1 MALDPITDLY
11 YLFRYILFHSMIS
24 RSKKLF
30 TIDIEKVA
38 PIKLHSNNNKFISQ
52 LLINF
57 SCHNDTSAFLFF
69 DTFDKTH
76 R

>member
-38 PIKLHSNNNKFISQ
+38 PIKLHSNNNKFICQ

-57 SCHNDTSAFLFF
+57 YNDTSAFLFF

>member
-38 PIKLHSNNNKFISQ
+38 PIKLHSNNKFICQ

-57 SCHNDTSAFLFF
+57 SYNDTSAFLFF

>member
-38 PIKLHSNNNKFISQ
+38 PIKLHSNNNIFYLSTI
-52 LLINF
+52 
-57 SCHNDTSAFLFF
+57 D
-69 DTFDKTH
+69 
-76 R
+76 

>member
-38 PIKLHSNNNKFISQ
+38 SIKLHSNNNKFICQ